1 MTVDCINAH
10 SIVIRQIFSHSTAYG
25 TAYPQQCPA
34 SHHDKRVFR
43 LTRLFL
49 MVSTI
54 HDSLEP
60 IFCHFF
66 FLKVL
71 FSVILIFNSH
81 RANEEEMTAKGTFFI
96 YKQ

>member
-1 MTVDCINAH
+1 
-10 SIVIRQIFSHSTAYG
+10 
-25 TAYPQQCPA
+25 
-34 SHHDKRVFR
+34 
-43 LTRLFL
+43 